1 MTLSLAMMALSLAMM
16 ALSLAM
22 SPEGE
27 GGYR

>member
-27 GGYR
+27 DGYR